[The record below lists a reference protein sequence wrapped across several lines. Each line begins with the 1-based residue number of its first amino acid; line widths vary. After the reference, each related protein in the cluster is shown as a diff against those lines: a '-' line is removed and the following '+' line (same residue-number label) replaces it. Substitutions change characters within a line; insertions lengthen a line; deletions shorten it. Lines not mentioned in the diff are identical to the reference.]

1 MPTVSRLVVAVASA
15 CYGLTMT
22 MTDPDPQ
29 EARVSMSLIVSS
41 GRNLTR
47 GDAITVSGKTK
58 CGRPLL
64 AQRVLFGSADRWRI
78 DRIRIA
84 QRDIAWTMDL
94 EFCLPAGPVGSPD
107 GPAGKSVLK
116 LDGEPIVRPGDEVEI
131 EATYCGP
138 DADRDDSSGWPF
150 LAGLLLIDPA
160 RVN

>member
-1 MPTVSRLVVAVASA
+1 
-15 CYGLTMT
+15 
-22 MTDPDPQ
+22 MTDSDPQ
-29 EARVSMSLIVSS
+29 ARVSMSLILPMSS

-47 GDAITVSGKTK
+47 GESITVSGKTT
-58 CGRPLL
+58 CGRPLR

-84 QRDIAWTMDL
+84 QCDIAWTMDL

-107 GPAGKSVLK
+107 GPAGRSVLK
-116 LDGEPIVRPGDEVEI
+116 LDGEPILRPGDEVEI

-150 LAGLLLIDPA
+150 LAGLLLIDPSV
-160 RVN
+160 VN